1 MKFSFLTLGCKAN
14 QFDTQAM
21 EALVQARGHTLTHE
35 APDVLVINT
44 CTVTGE
50 ADRKCRQAIRRAR
63 RQNPDVILA
72 VCGCMAQSDPEGA
85 RALGADVVGG
95 AGDRKAFLD
104 AIESC
109 AGHGHGAD
117 NAFTEGLSQVIP
129 AHMRGEAFEYLP
141 AGELDGR
148 TRGLL
153 KVQDG
158 CDNYCSY
165 CIIPYVRGHVRSLPP
180 EDAVR
185 EAVRLRDRGVRECVV
200 TGIEI
205 SSYGRDL
212 PDKPDLVTLTAALC
226 EAAAPMRIHLGSLEP
241 RTADERFC
249 ETLKGYVNLCA
260 HFHLSLQSGCDATLA
275 RMRRRYTTAGFL
287 RSAALLREAFP
298 NCLLSTDLITGF
310 PGETEEEF
318 AETLAFLER
327 AAFGAV
333 HVFPYSQRRGT
344 PAAAMEQVPKAVREE
359 RARRAIAAAART
371 KHAFL
376 ESQVGRVLPVLFE
389 DERDGVWRGHAR
401 NYVEVHVPCAGDLHN
416 RECPVRIV
424 AAEDDAVTGAAEE

>member
-21 EALVQARGHTLTHE
+21 EALVQARGHVLTRD

-63 RQNPDVILA
+63 RENPDVILA
-72 VCGCMAQSDPEGA
+72 VCGCMAQSDPDAA

-95 AGDRKAFLD
+95 AGDRRAFLD
-104 AIESC
+104 AIEKCCES
-109 AGHGHGAD
+109 G
-117 NAFTEGLSQVIP
+117 FSQVIP
-129 AHMRGEAFEYLP
+129 THLRGEGFEYLP

-153 KVQDG
+153 KIQDG
-158 CDNYCSY
+158 CDNYCAY

-180 EDAVR
+180 EDAVA
-185 EAVRLRDRGVRECVV
+185 EAVRLRERGVRECVV

-212 PDKPDLVTLTAALC
+212 PGRPDLVELTAALC
-226 EAAAPMRIHLGSLEP
+226 DAAAPMRIHLGSLEP
-241 RTADERFC
+241 RTVDERFC

-275 RMRRRYTTAGFL
+275 RMRRRYTTADFL
-287 RSAALLREAFP
+287 RAAERLREAFP
-298 NCLLSTDLITGF
+298 GCLLSTDLITGF
-310 PGETEEEF
+310 PGESEAEF
-318 AETLAFLER
+318 AETLAFLEKVS
-327 AAFGAV
+327 FGAV

-344 PAAAMEQVPKAVREE
+344 PAAAMEQVPKAVREA
-359 RARRAIAAAART
+359 RARQAIAVAART
-371 KHAFL
+371 KRAFL
-376 ESQVGRVLPVLFE
+376 EAQVGRTLPVLFE

-401 NYVEVHVPCAGDLHN
+401 SYVEVHAPSAADLHN
-416 RECPVRIV
+416 RECPVRIT
-424 AAEDDAVTGAAEE
+424 AAEDDAVTGVIEE